1 LTVSHVLILEFDRFD
16 RKQEGR
22 QGVVRMWFPEIKINT
37 AIQSKGKCD
46 SDVADGEDN
55 NIFLKPCYSFV
66 GTRLS
71 VSNLKSLQDTLR
83 LLFESS
89 EFTNALILPVK
100 YFGLFGNF
108 N

>member
-22 QGVVRMWFPEIKINT
+22 HGVVRMWFPEIKINT
-37 AIQSKGKCD
+37 AIQSKGKRD
-46 SDVADGEDN
+46 SDVADVEDN
-55 NIFLKPCYSFV
+55 NIFLEPCHSFA

-71 VSNLKSLQDTLR
+71 VSNLKSLQDILC
-83 LLFESS
+83 LLFEGS

-100 YFGLFGNF
+100 DFSLFGNF